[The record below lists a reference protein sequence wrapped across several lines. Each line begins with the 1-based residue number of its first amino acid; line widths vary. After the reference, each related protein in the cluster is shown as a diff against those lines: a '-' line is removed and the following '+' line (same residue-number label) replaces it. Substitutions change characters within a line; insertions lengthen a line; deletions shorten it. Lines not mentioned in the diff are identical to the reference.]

1 MTKPEAVDRSEHLS
15 PIYAL
20 ADRYVRDS
28 CALDPIKAT
37 ATGVFGYDDR
47 LTDYSPEG
55 VEARA
60 ELDQETAVALGSL
73 ERNDDRDDLAAAY
86 LVDRLESAL
95 AFVDAEEHLRPIR
108 NLGSPVQSIRQVF
121 DLMPRATDVDWEIIA
136 RRMRAVPAA
145 LEGIRA
151 ALDVGIERDLTAAR
165 RQALEVAEQTFTW
178 AGERGAPAFFEQLA
192 ASATGIAGVTSELL
206 LELDEAA
213 LSASMAYAAMGTYL
227 RDVYA
232 PAATE
237 RDAVGADRYA
247 FWARSFLGAE
257 IDLEETYAWGWAELE
272 LIEARMAE
280 IAEVLRPGAGIDATI
295 HWLETESE
303 LVIEGEDNLRG
314 WLQDLMDETIAD
326 MNGTHFDIPGPV
338 QRVEAMI
345 APPGGAAAM
354 YYSGP
359 SEDFTRPGR
368 TWYPTLGKTRFPLWG
383 EKSIAYHEGVPGHHL
398 QIGQVRY
405 LKDTLSRVQR
415 GSSIAG
421 HAEGWALYAER
432 LMLEL
437 GYLDEPA
444 YELGMWRAQAMRAV
458 RVIVDI
464 GMHLELAIP
473 TGQPFHPG
481 EIWTPA
487 LGQEFVDARARF
499 PKDFMAS
506 EIVRYLGLPGQAIC
520 YKVGERV
527 WLEGRAAA
535 QTRHADS
542 FDLKKFHSYALD
554 LGPLGLDR
562 LHTELAK
569 F

>member
-1 MTKPEAVDRSEHLS
+1 MTKPEHVDRSEHLS

-20 ADRYVRDS
+20 ADRYVRES

-37 ATGVFGYDDR
+37 ATGVIGYDDR

-73 ERNDDRDDLAAAY
+73 ERNDHRDDLAAAY
-86 LVDRLESAL
+86 LVDRLETAL

-121 DLMPRATDVDWEIIA
+121 DLMPRATNLDWEIIA
-136 RRMRAVPAA
+136 RRLRAVPAA
-145 LEGIRA
+145 LEGIRT

-165 RQALEVAEQTFTW
+165 RQALEVAEQSFTW

-192 ASATGIAGVTSELL
+192 TSASGVDGVTSELL
-206 LELDEAA
+206 QELDEAA
-213 LSASMAYAAMGTYL
+213 LSASMAYSSMGTYL
-227 RDVYA
+227 RDIYA
-232 PAATE
+232 PVATE
-237 RDAVGADRYA
+237 KDAVGRDRYSS
-247 FWARSFLGAE
+247 WARSFLGAE
-257 IDLEETYAWGWAELE
+257 LDFEETYAWGWSELE
-272 LIEARMAE
+272 VIEARMAE
-280 IAEVLRPGAGIDATI
+280 IADTIRPGAGIDATI
-295 HWLETESE
+295 EWLETESD
-303 LVIEGEDNLRG
+303 LVIEGEDELRG
-314 WLQDLMDETIAD
+314 WLQDLMDDTIAD
-326 MNGTHFDIPGPV
+326 MNGTHFDIPAPV

-354 YYSGP
+354 YYTGP

-464 GMHLELAIP
+464 GMHLELSIP
-473 TGQPFHPG
+473 TDQPFHPG
-481 EIWTPA
+481 ETWTPA

-527 WLEGRAAA
+527 WLEGREAA
-535 QTRHADS
+535 QTRHADA
-542 FDLKKFHSYALD
+542 FDLKRFHSYALD

-562 LHTELAK
+562 LRTELAK